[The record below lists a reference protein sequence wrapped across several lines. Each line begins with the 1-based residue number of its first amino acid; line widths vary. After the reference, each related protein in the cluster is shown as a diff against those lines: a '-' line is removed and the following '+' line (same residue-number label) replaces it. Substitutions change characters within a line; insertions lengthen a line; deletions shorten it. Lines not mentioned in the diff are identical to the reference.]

1 MRTAIVLLAVLA
13 LTGCSASEP
22 APTLSSG
29 DAIERYQPVFDEVS
43 AAVEQAYPGH
53 EYTVENEHD
62 VVDSSP
68 CIVWIGHLENRTTDV
83 DDRDDYLAI
92 ISPLVT
98 KAGFGTLDEVDP
110 SEGVPFRPAFLAH
123 DDLGTELLV
132 SFEDPGFSFY
142 IVANVTDDPC
152 GD

>member
-13 LTGCSASEP
+13 LTGCAASDP
-22 APTLSSG
+22 APTLTSG
-29 DAIERYQPVFDEVS
+29 DAIDRYQPVFDEVS

-62 VVDSSP
+62 IVDTSP
-68 CIVWIGHLENRTTDV
+68 CIVWIGDLENRTTDV

-92 ISPLVT
+92 IRPLVE
-98 KAGFGTLDEVDP
+98 KAGFSALDELEA
-110 SEGVPFRPAFLAH
+110 SEGVAYRPAFLAH
-123 DDLGTELLV
+123 DDLGTELRV
-132 SFEDPGFSFY
+132 TFDDPGFSFS